1 MKVVVYGI
9 SLILKCYSF
18 MKYTKVLVLFL
29 LGQNFI
35 ASLYSQVGIG
45 TTTPSSSA
53 QLEVNSS
60 TKGVLL
66 PRVALTSLTSAS
78 PLTSP
83 TTSML
88 VYNTASAGTYPNNVT
103 PGYYYW
109 NGTAWVR
116 FEDQTTSP
124 GGLEWNWSLG
134 NPTSLTPA
142 ATLVGNASNTTGYVQ
157 LTSNGQGQNG
167 KIYWQQTIDWS
178 KPLHVSANL
187 YAGSVS
193 NGGDGNWIFFG
204 ANSTAIGSTATH
216 SASANGIS
224 VFLDEYNNTIYVY
237 KYGTQ
242 INAFAPIVA
251 TDNSTWQLVD
261 LFFGNNLDGTRFL
274 DIKIDGTYVGTSYIG
289 SFSAGGNYFGV
300 GAWTGSATN
309 NHWVRR
315 FLIESAVGH
324 PR

>member
-1 MKVVVYGI
+1 MNYFVCKFVN
-9 SLILKCYSF
+9 LNTMAPLKFLSII
-18 MKYTKVLVLFL
+18 VLFTAP
-29 LGQNFI
+29 F
-35 ASLYSQVGIG
+35 YSVKAQVGIG

-53 QLEVNSS
+53 QLDVTSS

-66 PRVALTSLTSAS
+66 SRVALTSLTSAS

-88 VYNTASAGTYPNNVT
+88 VYNTATAGSYPNNVT

-124 GGLEWNWSLG
+124 GVMEWNWTLG
-134 NPTSLTPA
+134 NPTSLSPA
-142 ATLVGNASNTTGYVQ
+142 ATFVGNASNTTGYVQ
-157 LTSNGQGQNG
+157 LTPNSANQNG

-178 KPLHVSANL
+178 KPLHIAANL
-187 YAGSVS
+187 YAGSVT
-193 NGGDGNWIFFG
+193 NGGDGTWIFFG
-204 ANSTAIGSTATH
+204 ANSTAIGSSATH
-216 SASANGIS
+216 SASASGIS
-224 VFLDEYNNTIYVY
+224 VFLDEYTNAIYVY
-237 KYGTQ
+237 KNGTQ
-242 INAFAPIVA
+242 LNSFAPIDP
-251 TDNSTWQLVD
+251 TDNSVWQSVD

-274 DIKIDGTYVGTSYIG
+274 DVKIDGTFIGTSYIG

-300 GAWTGSATN
+300 GAWTGTATN
-309 NHWVRR
+309 NHWMRR